1 MKLVAGLGNPG
12 RKYEQTRH
20 NVGFQVAAKLAE
32 RFGQST
38 PRSKFQGEVVE
49 ASVGAEKLLV
59 LCPHT
64 YMNRS
69 GSSILAARDFYKLEL
84 AELIVV
90 CDDLSLPL
98 GKLRIRAKGS
108 SGGQN
113 GLKDIIERLGSDEF
127 PRLRI
132 GIESPPPGWDAA
144 DYVLSKF
151 TKDDRAE
158 IDVAV
163 SRAAD
168 AVECWVREGI
178 ESCMNRYN
186 AG

>member
-12 RKYEQTRH
+12 RKYDQTRH
-20 NVGFQVAAKLAE
+20 NVGFEVAAKLAE

-38 PRSKFQGEVVE
+38 PRSKFQGEIVE
-49 ASVGAEKLLV
+49 ASIGTEKLLL

-69 GSSILAARDFYKLEL
+69 GSSLLAARDFYKLEL

-113 GLKDIIERLGSDEF
+113 GLRDIIERLGSDEF

-151 TKDDRAE
+151 AKDDRAE

-168 AVECWVREGI
+168 AVERWVREGI
-178 ESCMNRYN
+178 ESCMNQYN